1 MEDLGTAAISGTE
14 KSLRESKLEAAD
26 MKTTDEIIH
35 EAWQDGVIRANQK
48 RNGIGDVTES
58 LDVIVPLIYVF
69 AQLGEPSCVRAMSGG
84 RHDREG

>member
-1 MEDLGTAAISGTE
+1 M
-14 KSLRESKLEAAD
+14 
-26 MKTTDEIIH
+26 TTSDEIIQQ
-35 EAWQDGVIRANQK
+35 AWRDGLLRAAEK

-69 AQLGEPSCVRAMSGG
+69 TQLGEPSCVRAMSGG

>member
-1 MEDLGTAAISGTE
+1 M
-14 KSLRESKLEAAD
+14 
-26 MKTTDEIIH
+26 TTSDEIIQQ
-35 EAWQDGVIRANQK
+35 ACRDGLLRAAEK

-58 LDVIVPLIYVF
+58 LEVVVPLIYVF